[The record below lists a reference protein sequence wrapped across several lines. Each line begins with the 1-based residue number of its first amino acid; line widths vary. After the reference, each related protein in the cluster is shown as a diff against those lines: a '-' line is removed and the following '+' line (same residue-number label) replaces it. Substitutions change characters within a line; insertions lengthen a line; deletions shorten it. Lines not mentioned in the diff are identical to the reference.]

1 MANTGT
7 LNSMK
12 SNEETSKMYTG
23 IETKSSSDIEDQ
35 GPGGGVEKMNQSP
48 WILRSLRSLLN
59 KLNLHFNN
67 PNIQI

>member
-23 IETKSSSDIEDQ
+23 IKTKTNSDIEDQ
-35 GPGGGVEKMNQSP
+35 GPGGVGGEDESEPLDIEIPKEP
-48 WILRSLRSLLN
+48 
-59 KLNLHFNN
+59 
-67 PNIQI
+67 IQQTQPPLQQP

>member
-35 GPGGGVEKMNQSP
+35 GPSESEPLDIEIPKEP
-48 WILRSLRSLLN
+48 
-59 KLNLHFNN
+59 
-67 PNIQI
+67 IQQTQPPLQQP

>member
-23 IETKSSSDIEDQ
+23 IETKTSSDIEDQ
-35 GPGGGVEKMNQSP
+35 GPGGGEDDESEPSDIEIPKE
-48 WILRSLRSLLN
+48 
-59 KLNLHFNN
+59 H
-67 PNIQI
+67 IQQTQPQLQQP